1 VGLPTVST
9 LRNYLSFF
17 FDYFIGFRFVI
28 LHHWS
33 TNTIGH
39 GFKFRLY
46 LNNTGRLLIIN
57 DTSSDTVQTL
67 YENGASLAPNNGTI
81 YRSTL
86 DSDGIFHLY
95 SHAYDASGDC
105 NVSTLWEAFTD
116 HCDVITFCGIN
127 SYCTL
132 NDNQAYCLCL
142 LGTGFVD
149 PNDWS
154 LGCERNFSEPV
165 CKGGKENEALYRIQT
180 MDNLMWGDRPYFQ
193 APMSTKE
200 ECNRSCLEDC
210 DCGAA
215 LIKSKSYKKQSLPL
229 RYVRSKEEE
238 TMAIFKVG
246 ITSLKSSS
254 ETDNQK
260 RAIRQIRLVTLG
272 FTALSCV
279 ALAISSLFVFK
290 SRFLR
295 YPIQLEN
302 GNFGVNEEVT
312 LRLFSYN
319 ELKRA
324 TNGFKEELGKG
335 SFGAVYKLRSTI
347 QREKTC
353 CCKETRET
361 N

>member
-1 VGLPTVST
+1 ML
-9 LRNYLSFF
+9 
-17 FDYFIGFRFVI
+17 
-28 LHHWS
+28 
-33 TNTIGH
+33 
-39 GFKFRLY
+39 
-46 LNNTGRLLIIN
+46 TG
-57 DTSSDTVQTL
+57 VQTPPVMVSSFAFISIIQAVCL
-67 YENGASLAPNNGTI
+67 SSTTLVQTQFKPCMRMAHLRPPNNSTI

-86 DSDGIFHLY
+86 DSDGIFRLY
-95 SHAYDASGDC
+95 SHAYDASDDC
-105 NVSTLWEAFTD
+105 NVSTLWEAFRD
-116 HCDVITFCGIN
+116 HCDVITFCACIN
-127 SYCTL
+127 IYCTL
-132 NDNQAYCLCL
+132 NDSQAYCLCL
-142 LGTGFVD
+142 PGTEFVD

-154 LGCERNFSEPV
+154 LGCERNFSEAV
-165 CKGGKENEALYRIQT
+165 CERGKENEALYRIQT
-180 MDNLMWGDRPYFQ
+180 MDNLTWGDRPYFQ

-200 ECNRSCLEDC
+200 ECSRSCLEDC
-210 DCGAA
+210 GCGAA
-215 LIKSKSYKKQSLPL
+215 LFENKSCKKQSLLL
-229 RYVRSKEEE
+229 RYLRIKEEE

-260 RAIRQIRLVTLG
+260 KAIRQIRLVTLG
-272 FTALSCV
+272 FTALTCV
-279 ALAISSLFVFK
+279 ALAISGLFVFK

-295 YPIQLEN
+295 YPMQLEN
-302 GNFGVNEEVT
+302 GNLGLNEEVT

-319 ELKRA
+319 ELRRA